1 MVELTIPSVCYILGM
16 ILFVAVAFL
25 LESRLTPY
33 MLAIL
38 STIILFLVA
47 KDNYNQF
54 YETEYTWT
62 SDIFENFYQNIGF
75 YFYGVILIT
84 AIVVYSLMSKSP
96 VSIPVPEAG
105 PGFSTIGA
113 NVAKRLQS
121 FL

>member
-1 MVELTIPSVCYILGM
+1 M

-47 KDNYNQF
+47 KENYRQF
-54 YETEYTWT
+54 YDSEYTWT
-62 SDIFENFYQNIGF
+62 SGILENFYQNIGY
-75 YFYGVILIT
+75 YFYGAILAT

-96 VSIPVPEAG
+96 VSIPVPQAG
-105 PGFSTIGA
+105 SGFSDMGA